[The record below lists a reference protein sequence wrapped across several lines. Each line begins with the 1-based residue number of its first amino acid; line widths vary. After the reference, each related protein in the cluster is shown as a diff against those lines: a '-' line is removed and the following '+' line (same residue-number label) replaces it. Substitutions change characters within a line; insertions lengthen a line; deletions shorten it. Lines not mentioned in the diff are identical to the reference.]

1 MSSLPKVSVLPAD
14 LANQIAAGEVV
25 ERPASVAKELLEN
38 ALDAGSTRIELSL
51 SGGGLKELTVIDDGF
66 GMSPGDARLALERH
80 ATSKLR
86 AFTDLDS
93 LCSFGFRGEALPS
106 IASVSRFELTTRE
119 ATRDEATV
127 VTVLGGKETRH
138 RSAGGPVG
146 TKVSVR
152 DLFFNVPARLKF
164 LRSTSTESGHVS
176 EVFVALALGRPE
188 VTFVLSRDGRTVRK
202 LPKVKNRKERAA
214 QVLEREDLRHIR
226 GERGPLRIEAFL
238 AGPESARSGAS
249 GLRFLVNGRPVRDR
263 ALAQAVAQTYGTS
276 LERGRYP
283 VGVIFLDLPAHLVD
297 INVHPQK
304 LEVRFAEARAVFDAL
319 FGVLSKELGFTA
331 QIELP
336 KANAP
341 NPRPFAREFRAPTL
355 RGDVAD
361 TPNHPSPAAKEIR
374 PTLRV
379 RASTSMSASEPESI
393 RPETLR
399 AFELRDG
406 AQPGRS
412 RLRFIAQL
420 RRSYLICEG
429 REGLVILDQAR
440 LAERVLCAKLW
451 SDFLEGRCRAQ
462 SLLFPVQAVVPEGL
476 EHMLTIAPQLTQLG
490 IEVRAKSD
498 TVATIH
504 SVPDALSHAP
514 PEAVL
519 AILSQTLRES
529 AELSPRE
536 RLRKLTLR
544 LGDAF
549 CLKRGQPLGPGE
561 AASLLANFD
570 ELDSALEGPS
580 PILHR
585 VSFEDLE
592 RGMSEAAPSSAPS
605 STESERPGPAPSSG
619 SAESQA
625 ASDQTDARAQTDA
638 HAPREEQNAE
648 QPQASGERRSSEKR
662 PRALVA
668 PDGKR
673 RSRQG

>member
-1 MSSLPKVSVLPAD
+1 MSSLSKISVLPAD

-38 ALDAGSTRIELSL
+38 ALDAGASRIELSL
-51 SGGGLKELTVIDDGF
+51 TGGGLKELTVIDDGF
-66 GMSPGDARLALERH
+66 GMSPGDARLALQRH

-127 VTVLGGKETRH
+127 VTVLGGKDPQH

-176 EVFVALALGRPE
+176 DVFVALALGRPE

-202 LPKVKNRKERAA
+202 LPKVKTRRERAI
-214 QVLEREDLRHIR
+214 QVLERDDLRHVR
-226 GERGPLRIEAFL
+226 GERGPLHIEAFL
-238 AGPESARSGAS
+238 AGPESARNGAS

-263 ALAQAVAQTYGTS
+263 ALAQAVAQTYGST

-283 VGVIFLDLPAHLVD
+283 VGVVFLDLPPHLVD

-319 FGVLSKELGFTA
+319 FQVLSKELGYAT
-331 QIELP
+331 EETLT
-336 KANAP
+336 KASAP
-341 NPRPFAREFRAPTL
+341 NVRPFSRDRAP
-355 RGDVAD
+355 
-361 TPNHPSPAAKEIR
+361 SPRAEAPLSPPEER
-374 PTLRV
+374 QTLRV
-379 RASTSMSASEPESI
+379 RASVAEEVPSI

-399 AFELRDG
+399 AFELKDS

-440 LAERVLCAKLW
+440 LAERVLCSRLW
-451 SDFLEGRCRAQ
+451 NDFLEGRTRAQ
-462 SLLFPVQAVVPEGL
+462 SLLFPVQVVVPEGL
-476 EHMLTIAPQLTQLG
+476 EHVLSLAEPLTQLG

-519 AILSQTLRES
+519 AIVSQTLRES
-529 AELSPRE
+529 ADLSPHE
-536 RLRKLTLR
+536 RLRKLTAC

-549 CLKRGQPLGPGE
+549 CLKRGQTLGPGE
-561 AASLLANFD
+561 ASSLLSNFD
-570 ELDSALEGPS
+570 ELGATFEGPS
-580 PILHR
+580 PIVHR
-585 VSFEDLE
+585 VSFEELDGGRAE
-592 RGMSEAAPSSAPS
+592 PVPS
-605 STESERPGPAPSSG
+605 SERPERSSEPSAPEASIFTQEPQDSG
-619 SAESQA
+619 ETQRPTKAKLSAEEPE
-625 ASDQTDARAQTDA
+625 
-638 HAPREEQNAE
+638 APRPRE
-648 QPQASGERRSSEKR
+648 SGERRTTDQEQS
-662 PRALVA
+662 AA
-668 PDGKR
+668 PAPGAKR
-673 RSRQG
+673 RSRGG

>member
-1 MSSLPKVSVLPAD
+1 MSSLSKISVLPAD

-38 ALDAGSTRIELSL
+38 ALDAGATRIELSL
-51 SGGGLKELTVIDDGF
+51 SGGGLKELTVIDDGV
-66 GMSPGDARLALERH
+66 GMSPGDASLALLRH

-86 AFTDLDS
+86 AFSDLDS

-106 IASVSRFELTTRE
+106 IASVSRFELTTRD

-127 VTVLGGKETRH
+127 VTVLGGKNAQH
-138 RSAGGPVG
+138 RNAGGPVG

-176 EVFVALALGRPE
+176 DVFVALALGRPE

-202 LPKVKNRKERAA
+202 LPKVKSRRERAV
-214 QVLEREDLRHIR
+214 QVLERDDLKHVR

-238 AGPESARSGAS
+238 AGPESARNGAS

-263 ALAQAVAQTYGTS
+263 ALAQAVAQTYGSS

-283 VGVIFLDLPAHLVD
+283 VGVVFLDLPAHLVD

-304 LEVRFAEARAVFDAL
+304 LEVRFAESRAVFDAL
-319 FGVLSKELGFTA
+319 FQILSKELGFASVETLTKATA
-331 QIELP
+331 PSL
-336 KANAP
+336 
-341 NPRPFAREFRAPTL
+341 RPFSRDRE
-355 RGDVAD
+355 
-361 TPNHPSPAAKEIR
+361 PSPRAEVAPRAEDR
-374 PTLRV
+374 QTLRV
-379 RASTSMSASEPESI
+379 RSNVNEEVPSI

-399 AFELRDG
+399 AFELKDA

-440 LAERVLCAKLW
+440 LAERVLCSRLW
-451 SDFLEGRCRAQ
+451 NDFLEGRTRAQ
-462 SLLFPVQAVVPEGL
+462 SLLFPVLVVVPDGL
-476 EHMLTIAPQLTQLG
+476 EHILSLAAPLTQLG
-490 IEVRAKSD
+490 IEVRDKSD

-519 AILSQTLRES
+519 AVVSQTLRES
-529 AELSPRE
+529 PELSPHE

-549 CLKRGQPLGPGE
+549 CLKRGQTLGFGE

-570 ELDSALEGPS
+570 ELDSIFEGPS
-580 PILHR
+580 PIVHR
-585 VSFEDLE
+585 VSFEELDGGTRE
-592 RGMSEAAPSSAPS
+592 PAPGAPTSDGSRAPPAPEAPASTQEPKGSSGTQS
-605 STESERPGPAPSSG
+605 STKPRL
-619 SAESQA
+619 SAEEPEEP
-625 ASDQTDARAQTDA
+625 R
-638 HAPREEQNAE
+638 PRE
-648 QPQASGERRSSEKR
+648 SVERRTR
-662 PRALVA
+662 GPRADTA
-668 PDGKR
+668 PAQAPKQ
-673 RSRQG
+673 RSRGR